1 MEGASVLPSSKTK
14 HWTSLLWG
22 DRRQLQNESETRH
35 LTEKAHHDTNILCRR
50 IGLVHLQNNTHS
62 VGDPTR
68 QELDF
73 FDAGGG
79 HTPFQQCWRTYRD
92 GFCPMSAYCRFNHMN
107 IKIAYDST
115 YAASCTQGIWAPN
128 QAAQHW
134 LCLCQTTSYV
144 SFRYVAAHTSLQDWG
159 SINNE
164 AADAAVKSHKFKI
177 GCVQAFNTHLRYHPY
192 LTLPGGNC
200 QDFARTSFNSAFR
213 RTAEPSFQQ
222 TSTQQHDNRRTVFKQ
237 HQEHFHSK
245 RGTAEEQ
252 DAYNKVKTY
261 KDHSNNGPDDSGHR
275 DLYVHNWTRKCGY
288 KMQVA
293 SNELLKKLGV
303 NIQGKTHTG
312 QDPFRLE
319 ETTQFGEQAGDGN
332 YEPPVHMHQLLP
344 PWVPQSWKHSRAP
357 ADFPH
362 GLPPTPSLGDFPSA
376 TRTGMEA
383 FSARSGILHPLPGN
397 CRDHDLA
404 PYAIQTKGGNGATYA
419 N

>member
-79 HTPFQQCWRTYRD
+79 HTPLQQCWRTYRD

-293 SNELLKKLGV
+293 STNSSRNLGS
-303 NIQGKTHTG
+303 IYKAKPTQGKTLSDSKK
-312 QDPFRLE
+312 QRSL
-319 ETTQFGEQAGDGN
+319 GN
-332 YEPPVHMHQLLP
+332 KLAMEITNHQCTCINSYHHGFHKVGNIAEHLRTFPTDYHPLLLLGIF
-344 PWVPQSWKHSRAP
+344 RAP
-357 ADFPH
+357 RELAWKLFLQDRESS
-362 GLPPTPSLGDFPSA
+362 TPCPVTAG
-376 TRTGMEA
+376 TT
-383 FSARSGILHPLPGN
+383 I
-397 CRDHDLA
+397 
-404 PYAIQTKGGNGATYA
+404 
-419 N
+419 